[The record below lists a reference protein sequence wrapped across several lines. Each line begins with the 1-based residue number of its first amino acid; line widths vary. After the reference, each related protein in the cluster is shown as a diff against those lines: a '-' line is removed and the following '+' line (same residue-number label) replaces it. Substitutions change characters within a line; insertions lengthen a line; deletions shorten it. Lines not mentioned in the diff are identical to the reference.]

1 MSKNKKK
8 TKIKAKRIKYNTPV
22 EYPQTFTLRELYEQN
37 HHKFK
42 LITLYS
48 RVQKGID
55 NGEISE
61 VSLRENEDKRRGRKE
76 IVYSLSTQITQSAP
90 EPVVATADVAT
101 PSNVGW

>member
-1 MSKNKKK
+1 MSKKK
-8 TKIKAKRIKYNTPV
+8 TVKAKRIKYNTPV
-22 EYPQTFTLRELYEQN
+22 DYPQTFTLRELYKQN

-48 RVQKGID
+48 RIQKGID

-76 IVYSLSTQITQSAP
+76 IVYSLSTP
-90 EPVVATADVAT
+90 EPVLATAEVAT
-101 PSNVGW
+101 PSNVNW